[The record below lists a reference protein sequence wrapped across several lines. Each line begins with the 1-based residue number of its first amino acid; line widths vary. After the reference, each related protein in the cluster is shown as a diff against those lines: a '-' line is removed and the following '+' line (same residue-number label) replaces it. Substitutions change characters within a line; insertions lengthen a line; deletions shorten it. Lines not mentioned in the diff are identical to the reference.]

1 MSLLWFGAQ
10 PEGPSQDP
18 AHPPLS
24 SLSAPRRP
32 GQREE
37 LTCQVPLLGSCAHLA
52 APVIGQ
58 LAGLIWVHV
67 IRLLSSRY
75 EMALAAWRRHLA
87 ISGRSG

>member
-1 MSLLWFGAQ
+1 MSLLCFGAQ

-32 GQREE
+32 GQRQE
-37 LTCQVPLLGSCAHLA
+37 LTCQVPLLGPGAHLA

-67 IRLLSSRY
+67 IGLLSSRC
-75 EMALAAWRRHLA
+75 EMTLTAVRRA
-87 ISGRSG
+87 PNQSC